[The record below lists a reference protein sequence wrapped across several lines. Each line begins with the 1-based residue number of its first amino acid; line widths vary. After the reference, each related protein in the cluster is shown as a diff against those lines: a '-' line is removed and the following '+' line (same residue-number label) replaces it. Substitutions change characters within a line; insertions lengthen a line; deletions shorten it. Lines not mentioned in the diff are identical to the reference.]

1 MSNED
6 SNAQTVES
14 AEVESQELATG
25 QQEVPQEWE
34 TMSDEEFANLDLSG
48 FEELAGQDNQSVGDD
63 DNNEDEDEGDPEA
76 FTDEYNEDDD
86 ASIYEQESDDDDGT
100 QVEEEEEENA
110 NTDVDDTSGDIKYKE
125 AYEKIFAPFKAN
137 GHEIKAD
144 NPDDV
149 IRLMQMG
156 ANYNQ
161 KMQALKPSLKTLKM
175 LERHNMLDENK
186 LALLIEAGNGDK
198 NAIQQLLKNTQVDP
212 MDLDTNDDLDYKP
225 KVEPVSDREYDL
237 SEVMDSIKDSPHYEK
252 TLRIVTKQW
261 DADSKQIVVNEPHLL
276 RTINQHIDSG
286 IYDIVQAE
294 MVKQRA
300 LGRLDGVSDIV
311 AYKQIG
317 DSLDEQGAF
326 DHLASK
332 GGSTTSNQRQPV
344 ATKPRVPKQQATEN
358 TRRKAASPTK
368 KTSSAPKRP
377 ADFNPLEMSDEDF
390 EKQFDPRLM

>member
-34 TMSDEEFANLDLSG
+34 TMSDDEFANLDLSG
-48 FEELAGQDNQSVGDD
+48 FEELAGQEEQTEDNEGDAEAFADD
-63 DNNEDEDEGDPEA
+63 DDEE
-76 FTDEYNEDDD
+76 D
-86 ASIYEQESDDDDGT
+86 ASDFEQESGDDEE
-100 QVEEEEEENA
+100 VEETS
-110 NTDVDDTSGDIKYKE
+110 TDTNYKE
-125 AYEKIFAPFKAN
+125 SYEKIFAPFKAN
-137 GHEIKAD
+137 GHEIKVD
-144 NPDDV
+144 SPDDV

-175 LERHNMLDENK
+175 LERHNMLDESK
-186 LALLIEAGNGDK
+186 LALLIEAGNGDI
-198 NAIQQLLKNTQVDP
+198 NAIQQLLKDNKVDP
-212 MDLDTNDDLDYKP
+212 MDLDTNDELDYKP

-261 DADSKQIVVNEPHLL
+261 DTDSKQIVVNEPHLL

-286 IYDIVQAE
+286 MYDIVQAE

-317 DSLDEQGAF
+317 DALDEQGAF
-326 DHLASK
+326 DHLASY

-358 TRRKAASPTK
+358 TKRKAASPTK
-368 KTSSAPKRP
+368 KTSSTSKRP
-377 ADFNPLEMSDEDF
+377 ADFNPLEMSDEEF

>member
-34 TMSDEEFANLDLSG
+34 TMSDDEFANLDLSG
-48 FEELAGQDNQSVGDD
+48 FEELAGQEEQT
-63 DNNEDEDEGDPEA
+63 ED
-76 FTDEYNEDDD
+76 NEDDAEAFADDVDEKD
-86 ASIYEQESDDDDGT
+86 ASDFEQESDDDEE
-100 QVEEEEEENA
+100 VEETS
-110 NTDVDDTSGDIKYKE
+110 TDTNYKE
-125 AYEKIFAPFKAN
+125 TYEKIFAPFKAN
-137 GHEIKAD
+137 GHEIKVD
-144 NPDDV
+144 SPDDV

-175 LERHNMLDENK
+175 LERHNMLDESK
-186 LALLIEAGNGDK
+186 LALLIEAGNGDI
-198 NAIQQLLKNTQVDP
+198 NAIQQLLKDNKVDP
-212 MDLDTNDDLDYKP
+212 MDLDTNDELDYKP

-261 DADSKQIVVNEPHLL
+261 DTDSKQIVVNEPHLL
-276 RTINQHIDSG
+276 RTINQHIESG
-286 IYDIVQAE
+286 MYDIVQAE

-317 DSLDEQGAF
+317 DTLDEQGAF
-326 DHLASK
+326 DHLASY

-344 ATKPRVPKQQATEN
+344 ATKPRVPKQQATDN
-358 TRRKAASPTK
+358 TKRKAASPTK
-368 KTSSAPKRP
+368 KTSSTSKRP
-377 ADFNPLEMSDEDF
+377 ADFNPLEMSDEEF

>member
-6 SNAQTVES
+6 SNAQTVETT
-14 AEVESQELATG
+14 EVESQELATG

-48 FEELAGQDNQSVGDD
+48 FEEIAGQENQTEDN
-63 DNNEDEDEGDPEA
+63 EGDPEA
-76 FTDEYNEDDD
+76 FTDGDD
-86 ASIYEQESDDDDGT
+86 ASIHEQESDVEDGT
-100 QVEEEEEENA
+100 QVEEEENA
-110 NTDVDDTSGDIKYKE
+110 NTDVDDTSSDIKYKE

-300 LGRLDGVSDIV
+300 LGRLDGVSDII

-326 DHLASK
+326 DHLASY

-358 TRRKAASPTK
+358 TKRKAASPTK
-368 KTSSAPKRP
+368 KTSSTSKRP
-377 ADFNPLEMSDEDF
+377 ADFNPLEMSDEEF

>member
-34 TMSDEEFANLDLSG
+34 TMSDDEFANLDLSG
-48 FEELAGQDNQSVGDD
+48 FEELAGQEEQT
-63 DNNEDEDEGDPEA
+63 EDSEGDAEA
-76 FTDEYNEDDD
+76 FAEDDD
-86 ASIYEQESDDDDGT
+86 EEDASDFEQESDDDEE
-100 QVEEEEEENA
+100 VEETS
-110 NTDVDDTSGDIKYKE
+110 TDTNYKE
-125 AYEKIFAPFKAN
+125 TYEKIFAPFKAN
-137 GHEIKAD
+137 GHEIKVD
-144 NPDDV
+144 SPDDV

-175 LERHNMLDENK
+175 LERHNMLDESK
-186 LALLIEAGNGDK
+186 LALLIEAGNGDI
-198 NAIQQLLKNTQVDP
+198 NAIQQLLKDNKVDP
-212 MDLDTNDDLDYKP
+212 MDLDTNDELDYKP

-261 DADSKQIVVNEPHLL
+261 DTDSKQIVVNEPHLL
-276 RTINQHIDSG
+276 RTINQHIESG
-286 IYDIVQAE
+286 MYDIVQAE

-317 DSLDEQGAF
+317 DTLDEQGAF
-326 DHLASK
+326 DHLASY

-344 ATKPRVPKQQATEN
+344 ATKPRVPKQQATDN
-358 TRRKAASPTK
+358 TKRKAASPTK
-368 KTSSAPKRP
+368 KTSSTSKRP
-377 ADFNPLEMSDEDF
+377 ADFNPLEMSDEEF

>member
-34 TMSDEEFANLDLSG
+34 TMSDDEFANLDLTS
-48 FEELAGQDNQSVGDD
+48 FEEIAGQEEQTEDN
-63 DNNEDEDEGDPEA
+63 EGDAEA
-76 FTDEYNEDDD
+76 F
-86 ASIYEQESDDDDGT
+86 ADDDDEEDASDFE
-100 QVEEEEEENA
+100 QEPDDEEVEETS
-110 NTDVDDTSGDIKYKE
+110 TDTNYKE
-125 AYEKIFAPFKAN
+125 SYEKIFAPFKAN
-137 GHEIKAD
+137 GHEIKVD
-144 NPDDV
+144 SPDDV

-175 LERHNMLDENK
+175 LERHNMLDESK
-186 LALLIEAGNGDK
+186 LALLIEAGNGDI
-198 NAIQQLLKNTQVDP
+198 NAIQQLLKDNKVDP
-212 MDLDTNDDLDYKP
+212 MDLDTNDELDYKP

-261 DADSKQIVVNEPHLL
+261 DTDSKQIVVNEPRLL

-286 IYDIVQAE
+286 MYDIVQAE

-317 DSLDEQGAF
+317 DALDEQGAF
-326 DHLASK
+326 DHLASN

-344 ATKPRVPKQQATEN
+344 ATKPRVPKQQAIEN
-358 TRRKAASPTK
+358 TKRKAASPTK
-368 KTSSAPKRP
+368 KTSSTSKRP

>member
-48 FEELAGQDNQSVGDD
+48 FEELAEQEGEQEAFVDDED
-63 DNNEDEDEGDPEA
+63 DNEEEEV
-76 FTDEYNEDDD
+76 
-86 ASIYEQESDDDDGT
+86 ASDFGQESDEEDDES
-100 QVEEEEEENA
+100 QEEE
-110 NTDVDDTSGDIKYKE
+110 TDNDEVEDTSTDTIYKE

-175 LERHNMLDENK
+175 LERHNMLDESK

-198 NAIQQLLKNTQVDP
+198 NAIQQLLKDNQVDP
-212 MDLDTNDDLDYKP
+212 MDLDTNDELDYKP

-358 TRRKAASPTK
+358 TRRNAASPTK
-368 KTSSAPKRP
+368 KTSSASKRP

>member
-34 TMSDEEFANLDLSG
+34 TMSDDEFANLDLSS
-48 FEELAGQDNQSVGDD
+48 FEELAGQEEQTEDN
-63 DNNEDEDEGDPEA
+63 EGDPEA
-76 FTDEYNEDDD
+76 FVDDD
-86 ASIYEQESDDDDGT
+86 DEEDASDFEQESDDEETDNEE
-100 QVEEEEEENA
+100 VEETS
-110 NTDVDDTSGDIKYKE
+110 TDTNYKE
-125 AYEKIFAPFKAN
+125 SYEKIFAPFKAN
-137 GHEIKAD
+137 GHEIKVD
-144 NPDDV
+144 SPDDV

-175 LERHNMLDENK
+175 LERHNMLDEGK
-186 LALLIEAGNGDK
+186 LALLIEAGNGDI
-198 NAIQQLLKNTQVDP
+198 NAIQQLLKDNKVDP
-212 MDLDTNDDLDYKP
+212 TDLDTNDELDYKP

-261 DADSKQIVVNEPHLL
+261 DADSKQIVVNEPRLL

-286 IYDIVQAE
+286 MYDIVQAE

-317 DSLDEQGAF
+317 DTLDEQGAF
-326 DHLASK
+326 DHLASN

-344 ATKPRVPKQQATEN
+344 ATKPRVPKQQATDN
-358 TRRKAASPTK
+358 TKRKAASPTK
-368 KTSSAPKRP
+368 KTSSTSKRP
-377 ADFNPLEMSDEDF
+377 ADFNPLEMSDEEF

>member
-34 TMSDEEFANLDLSG
+34 TMSDDEFANLDLSG
-48 FEELAGQDNQSVGDD
+48 FEELAGQEEQT
-63 DNNEDEDEGDPEA
+63 ED
-76 FTDEYNEDDD
+76 NEDDAEAFADDDDDEED
-86 ASIYEQESDDDDGT
+86 ASDFEQESDDDDEE
-100 QVEEEEEENA
+100 VEETS
-110 NTDVDDTSGDIKYKE
+110 TDTNYKE
-125 AYEKIFAPFKAN
+125 SYEKIFAPFKAN
-137 GHEIKAD
+137 GHEIKVD
-144 NPDDV
+144 SPDDV

-175 LERHNMLDENK
+175 LERHNMLDESK
-186 LALLIEAGNGDK
+186 LALLIEAGNGDI
-198 NAIQQLLKNTQVDP
+198 NAIQQLLKDNQVDP
-212 MDLDTNDDLDYKP
+212 MDLDTNDELDYKP

-261 DADSKQIVVNEPHLL
+261 DTDSKQIVVNEPHLL

-286 IYDIVQAE
+286 MYDIVQAE

-317 DSLDEQGAF
+317 DTLDEQGAF
-326 DHLASK
+326 DHLASY

-344 ATKPRVPKQQATEN
+344 ATKPRVPKQQAIEN
-358 TRRKAASPTK
+358 TKRKAASPTK
-368 KTSSAPKRP
+368 KASSTSKRP
-377 ADFNPLEMSDEDF
+377 ADFNPLEMSDEEF

>member
-14 AEVESQELATG
+14 AEVGSQELATG

-34 TMSDEEFANLDLSG
+34 TMSDDEFANLDLSG
-48 FEELAGQDNQSVGDD
+48 FEELAGQEEQIEDNEGDAEAFADD
-63 DNNEDEDEGDPEA
+63 DDEE
-76 FTDEYNEDDD
+76 D
-86 ASIYEQESDDDDGT
+86 ASDFEQESDDDEE
-100 QVEEEEEENA
+100 VEETS
-110 NTDVDDTSGDIKYKE
+110 TDTNYKE
-125 AYEKIFAPFKAN
+125 TYEKIFAPFKAN
-137 GHEIKAD
+137 GHEIKVD
-144 NPDDV
+144 SPDDV

-175 LERHNMLDENK
+175 LERHNMLDESK
-186 LALLIEAGNGDK
+186 LALLIEAGNGDI
-198 NAIQQLLKNTQVDP
+198 NAIQQLLKDNKVDP
-212 MDLDTNDDLDYKP
+212 MDLDTNDELDYKP

-261 DADSKQIVVNEPHLL
+261 DTDSKQIVVNEPHLL

-317 DSLDEQGAF
+317 DTLDEQGAF
-326 DHLASK
+326 DHLASY
-332 GGSTTSNQRQPV
+332 GGSTMSNQRQPV

-358 TRRKAASPTK
+358 TKRKAASPTK
-368 KTSSAPKRP
+368 KTSSTSKRP
-377 ADFNPLEMSDEDF
+377 ADFNPLEMSDEEF

>member
-34 TMSDEEFANLDLSG
+34 TMSDDEFANLDLSS
-48 FEELAGQDNQSVGDD
+48 FEELAGQEDQTEDN
-63 DNNEDEDEGDPEA
+63 EGDPEA
-76 FTDEYNEDDD
+76 FVDDD
-86 ASIYEQESDDDDGT
+86 DEEDASDFEQESDDEETDNDE
-100 QVEEEEEENA
+100 VEE
-110 NTDVDDTSGDIKYKE
+110 TSTETNYKE
-125 AYEKIFAPFKAN
+125 SYEKIFAPFKAN
-137 GHEIKAD
+137 GHEIKVD
-144 NPDDV
+144 SPDDV

-175 LERHNMLDENK
+175 LERHNMLDEGK
-186 LALLIEAGNGDK
+186 LALLIEAGNGDI
-198 NAIQQLLKNTQVDP
+198 NAIQQLLKDNKVDP
-212 MDLDTNDDLDYKP
+212 MDLDTNDELDYKP

-261 DADSKQIVVNEPHLL
+261 DADSKQIVVNEPRLL

-286 IYDIVQAE
+286 MYDIVQAE

-317 DSLDEQGAF
+317 DTLDEQGAF
-326 DHLASK
+326 DHLASN

-344 ATKPRVPKQQATEN
+344 ATKPRVPKQQATDN
-358 TRRKAASPTK
+358 TKRKAASPTK
-368 KTSSAPKRP
+368 KTSSTSKRP
-377 ADFNPLEMSDEDF
+377 ADFNPLEMSDEEF

>member
-34 TMSDEEFANLDLSG
+34 TMSDDEFANLDLTG
-48 FEELAGQDNQSVGDD
+48 FEELAGQEEQT
-63 DNNEDEDEGDPEA
+63 ED
-76 FTDEYNEDDD
+76 NEDDAGAFADDDDEED
-86 ASIYEQESDDDDGT
+86 ASDFEQESDDDDDE
-100 QVEEEEEENA
+100 VEETS
-110 NTDVDDTSGDIKYKE
+110 TDTNYKE
-125 AYEKIFAPFKAN
+125 SYEKIFAPFKAN
-137 GHEIKAD
+137 GHEIKVD
-144 NPDDV
+144 SPDDV

-175 LERHNMLDENK
+175 LERHNMLDESK
-186 LALLIEAGNGDK
+186 LALLIEAGNGDI
-198 NAIQQLLKNTQVDP
+198 NAIQQLLKNNQVDP
-212 MDLDTNDDLDYKP
+212 MDLDTNDELDYKP

-261 DADSKQIVVNEPHLL
+261 DTDSKQIVVNEPHLL

-286 IYDIVQAE
+286 MYDIVQAE

-317 DSLDEQGAF
+317 DTLDEQGAF
-326 DHLASK
+326 DHLASY

-358 TRRKAASPTK
+358 TKRKAASPTK
-368 KTSSAPKRP
+368 KTSSTSKRP
-377 ADFNPLEMSDEDF
+377 ADFNPLEMSDEEF

>member
-34 TMSDEEFANLDLSG
+34 TMSDDEFANLDLSG
-48 FEELAGQDNQSVGDD
+48 FEELAGQEEQTEDN
-63 DNNEDEDEGDPEA
+63 EGDAEA
-76 FTDEYNEDDD
+76 FAEDDD
-86 ASIYEQESDDDDGT
+86 EEDASDFEQESDDDEE
-100 QVEEEEEENA
+100 VEETS
-110 NTDVDDTSGDIKYKE
+110 TDTNYKE
-125 AYEKIFAPFKAN
+125 TYDKIFAPFKAN
-137 GHEIKAD
+137 GHEIKVD
-144 NPDDV
+144 SPDDV

-175 LERHNMLDENK
+175 LERHNMLDESK
-186 LALLIEAGNGDK
+186 LALLIEAGNGDI
-198 NAIQQLLKNTQVDP
+198 NAIQQLLKDNKVDP
-212 MDLDTNDDLDYKP
+212 MDLDTNDELDYKP

-261 DADSKQIVVNEPHLL
+261 DTDSKQIVVNEPHLL
-276 RTINQHIDSG
+276 RTINQHIESG
-286 IYDIVQAE
+286 MYDIVQAE

-317 DSLDEQGAF
+317 DTLDEQGAF
-326 DHLASK
+326 DHLASY

-344 ATKPRVPKQQATEN
+344 ATKPRVPKQQATDN
-358 TRRKAASPTK
+358 TKRKAASPTK
-368 KTSSAPKRP
+368 KTSSTSKRP
-377 ADFNPLEMSDEDF
+377 ADFNPLEMSDEEF

>member
-34 TMSDEEFANLDLSG
+34 TMSDDEFANLDLSS
-48 FEELAGQDNQSVGDD
+48 FEEIAGQEEQTEDN
-63 DNNEDEDEGDPEA
+63 EA
-76 FTDEYNEDDD
+76 F
-86 ASIYEQESDDDDGT
+86 ADDDDEEDASDFEQEPSDEET
-100 QVEEEEEENA
+100 DNDAVEE
-110 NTDVDDTSGDIKYKE
+110 TSKDTNYKE
-125 AYEKIFAPFKAN
+125 TYEKIFAPFKAN
-137 GHEIKAD
+137 GHEIKVD
-144 NPDDV
+144 SPDDV

-175 LERHNMLDENK
+175 LERHNMLDESK
-186 LALLIEAGNGDK
+186 LALLIEAGNGDI
-198 NAIQQLLKNTQVDP
+198 NAIQQLLKDNQVDP
-212 MDLDTNDDLDYKP
+212 MDLDTNDELDYKP

-261 DADSKQIVVNEPHLL
+261 DTDSKQIVVNEPHLL

-286 IYDIVQAE
+286 MYDIVQAE

-326 DHLASK
+326 DHLASN
-332 GGSTTSNQRQPV
+332 GGSTTSNQRQPI

-358 TRRKAASPTK
+358 TKRKAASPTK
-368 KTSSAPKRP
+368 KTSSTSKRP

>member
-34 TMSDEEFANLDLSG
+34 TMSDDEFANLDLAG
-48 FEELAGQDNQSVGDD
+48 FEEIAGQEEQTEDN
-63 DNNEDEDEGDPEA
+63 EGDPEA
-76 FTDEYNEDDD
+76 FADDD
-86 ASIYEQESDDDDGT
+86 DDDVTSEYEQEPSDEETDIDE
-100 QVEEEEEENA
+100 VEETS
-110 NTDVDDTSGDIKYKE
+110 TDTNYKE
-125 AYEKIFAPFKAN
+125 SYEKIFAPFKAN
-137 GHEIKAD
+137 GHDIKVD
-144 NPDDV
+144 SPDDV

-175 LERHNMLDENK
+175 LERHNMLDESK
-186 LALLIEAGNGDK
+186 LALLIEAGNGDI
-198 NAIQQLLKNTQVDP
+198 NAIQQLLKDNQVDP
-212 MDLDTNDDLDYKP
+212 MDLDTNDELDYKP

-261 DADSKQIVVNEPHLL
+261 DTDSKQIVVNEPRLL

-286 IYDIVQAE
+286 MYDIVQAE

-317 DSLDEQGAF
+317 DTLDEQGAF
-326 DHLASK
+326 DHLASN

-344 ATKPRVPKQQATEN
+344 ATKPRVPKQQATDN
-358 TRRKAASPTK
+358 TKRKAASPTK
-368 KTSSAPKRP
+368 KTSSASKRP
-377 ADFNPLEMSDEDF
+377 ADFNPLELSDEEF

>member
-34 TMSDEEFANLDLSG
+34 TMSDDEFANLDLSS
-48 FEELAGQDNQSVGDD
+48 FEEIAGQEEQTEDDAEAFADD
-63 DNNEDEDEGDPEA
+63 DDEE
-76 FTDEYNEDDD
+76 D
-86 ASIYEQESDDDDGT
+86 ASEFEQESGD
-100 QVEEEEEENA
+100 EETDNDELEETS
-110 NTDVDDTSGDIKYKE
+110 TDINYKE
-125 AYEKIFAPFKAN
+125 SYEKIFAPFKAN
-137 GHEIKAD
+137 GHEIKVD
-144 NPDDV
+144 SPDDV

-175 LERHNMLDENK
+175 LERNNMLDESK
-186 LALLIEAGNGDK
+186 LALLIEAGNGDI
-198 NAIQQLLKNTQVDP
+198 NAIQQLLKDNKVDP
-212 MDLDTNDDLDYKP
+212 MDLDTNDELDYKP

-261 DADSKQIVVNEPHLL
+261 DTDSKQIVVNEPHLL

-286 IYDIVQAE
+286 MYDIVQAE

-326 DHLASK
+326 DHLASN

-358 TRRKAASPTK
+358 TKRKAASPTK
-368 KTSSAPKRP
+368 KTSSASKRP
-377 ADFNPLEMSDEDF
+377 ADFNPLEMSDEEF